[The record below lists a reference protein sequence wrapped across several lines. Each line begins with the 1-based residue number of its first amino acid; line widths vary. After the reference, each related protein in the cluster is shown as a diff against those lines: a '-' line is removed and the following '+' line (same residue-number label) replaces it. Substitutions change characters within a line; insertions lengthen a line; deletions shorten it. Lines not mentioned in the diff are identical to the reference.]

1 LKSHKILGIMFSNHK
16 INWNLLAKHFAGE
29 ANERETDAISQ
40 WYNLKPENR
49 TLYNN
54 LKSDLMLIDKM
65 NKQFNVDN
73 AWEKLHDRITAHENV
88 SEPAETMLK
97 TQKFR
102 LFFTPVR
109 IAAALFS
116 IALIGASLVFIT
128 VKFRNNT
135 VVTSS
140 VDKITNIKLPDGSS
154 VYLNTDTK
162 LSYSKKFNHKT
173 REITLDGEAYFE
185 VSPNKN
191 RPFLIY
197 ADNAC
202 IRIVGTSFNVDTKE
216 TYQQVEVYVSTGIVE
231 LSEANNRDN
240 GIVLK
245 PGYLGTL
252 NQNGLKSIKA
262 DNENSIA
269 WKTRNMNF
277 YDTQL
282 SEVAKVLNDVYKVTI
297 LFSEQDMDTTRIT
310 GVYQDDPLDEVLNI
324 ICTQNHF
331 TIEKSDNKIYLV
343 R

>member
-1 LKSHKILGIMFSNHK
+1 MFSNRK
-16 INWNLLAKHFAGE
+16 INWNILAKHFAGE
-29 ANERETDAISQ
+29 ANERETNAISQ
-40 WYNLKPENR
+40 WLDLKPENR

-54 LKSDLMLIDKM
+54 LKSDLMQIDKM

-73 AWEKLHDRITAHENV
+73 AWEKLHDRIIAHENV
-88 SEPAETMLK
+88 TEPAETLLK
-97 TQKFR
+97 TQKSGIY
-102 LFFTPVR
+102 FTPLR
-109 IAAALFS
+109 IAASLLS
-116 IALIGASLVFIT
+116 IMLIGASLIFIT
-128 VKFRNNT
+128 GKFRSNT
-135 VVTSS
+135 IVTSS
-140 VDKITNIKLPDGSS
+140 VDRITNIKLPDGSS

-162 LSYSKKFNHKT
+162 LSYSKKFNYTT

-185 VSPNKN
+185 VSPDKNK
-191 RPFLIY
+191 PFLIY

-202 IRIVGTSFNVDTKE
+202 IRIVGTSFNVDTKG
-216 TYQQVEVYVSTGIVE
+216 TDQQVEVYVSTGIVE
-231 LSEANNRDN
+231 LSEAKNRDN

-277 YDTQL
+277 KDTRL
-282 SEVAKVLNDVYKVTI
+282 SEVAKVLNDVYQVNI
-297 LFSEQDMDTTRIT
+297 LFSEPDMDTTRIT
-310 GVYQDDPLDEVLNI
+310 GMYQDDLLDDVLNI